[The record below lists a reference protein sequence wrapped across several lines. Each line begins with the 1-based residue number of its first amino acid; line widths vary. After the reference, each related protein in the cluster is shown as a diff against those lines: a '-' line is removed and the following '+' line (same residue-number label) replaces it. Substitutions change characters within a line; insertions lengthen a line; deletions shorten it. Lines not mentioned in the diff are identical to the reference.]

1 MIATER
7 TKQTMID
14 IRAQLD
20 QLPGDFA
27 TSASYE
33 GDSITVPDI
42 GVLYSIIEQLVT
54 RIEQLEA
61 QVS

>member
-54 RIEQLEA
+54 RI
-61 QVS
+61 

>member
-1 MIATER
+1 MIDTER
-7 TKQTMID
+7 TKQTMAD
-14 IRAQLD
+14 IRDQLD
-20 QLPGDFA
+20 QLYGDSA

-33 GDSITVPDI
+33 GDSVTVPDV

>member
-7 TKQTMID
+7 TKQTMAD
-14 IRAQLD
+14 IRDQLD
-20 QLPGDFA
+20 QLYGDSA
-27 TSASYE
+27 SSASYE
-33 GDSITVPDI
+33 GDSVTVPDV

-61 QVS
+61 QAS

>member
-1 MIATER
+1 MT
-7 TKQTMID
+7 D

-20 QLPGDFA
+20 SLHHGEAADSW
-27 TSASYE
+27 THE
-33 GDSITVPDI
+33 GSSVIVPDVS
-42 GVLYSIIEQLVT
+42 VLCSIIEQLVT

>member
-7 TKQTMID
+7 TKQTMAD

-20 QLPGDFA
+20 SLHHGE
-27 TSASYE
+27 SA
-33 GDSITVPDI
+33 DSTLGGGSVMVPDVS
-42 GVLYSIIEQLVT
+42 VLCSIIEQLVT

-61 QVS
+61 KAS